1 MGLLDNINVDTL
13 IKETKE
19 RIKRVYLQD
28 KLPWIIG
35 YSGGKDS
42 TCTTQIIIDSLLDL
56 SDSNIPLHK
65 KVYVISSDTMVETPM
80 IIDTIVDTISK
91 INILAQKY
99 NLPIEATI
107 IQPEISKSF
116 WVNLIGRGYPCPN
129 QTFRWCTDRLK
140 IEPANK
146 FIESLINKYGEAVMI
161 LGVREGESNSRDRV
175 LDNHTIE
182 GKDLMR
188 HTTQANS
195 FVFAP
200 IRNFTKDDVWNYL
213 LTTKSPWGSDNTKLF
228 KLYQDSL
235 TGEEC
240 PIMMSEDDKKKTTCG
255 NSRFGCWVCTVV
267 NEDKSLSGFIKS
279 GVKWLKPLLDYRNW
293 LFSIRDEQSRRTHCR
308 RNGSLYFSKLN
319 TDMDGNIVIPSKGDR
334 KRNVIRRNGNQW
346 LDENNEEW
354 QVFELGDVE
363 QAAKNYIV
371 QNGIDLRSGDEP
383 RLIIKKV
390 DDNYYRLGVGP
401 FTMETRKEMLERLLE
416 LQQSL
421 ANGYSLIKMEELKMI
436 QKLWYE
442 EGDLNNSVFS
452 IYKQYYDDY
461 ELVNDD
467 IQLLSQDDYAY
478 LMQVCENKEVDF
490 SMFKELLDLEKTNIG
505 YRRRAEVIKQIKE
518 RLSQEYLSLGHKE
531 DTDED

>member
-1 MGLLDNINVDTL
+1 MGLLDNINVDSLVTD
-13 IKETKE
+13 TKE

-28 KLPWIIG
+28 DMPWIIG

-42 TCTTQIIIDSLLDL
+42 TCTTQIIIDTLLDL
-56 SDSNIPLHK
+56 HNANIPLHK

-80 IIDTIVDTISK
+80 IIDTIAETIK
-91 INILAQKY
+91 GINNLADRFH
-99 NLPIEATI
+99 LPLEAHI
-107 IQPEISKSF
+107 IRPEISKSF
-116 WVNLIGRGYPCPN
+116 WANLIGRGYPCPN

-146 FIESLINKYGEAVMI
+146 FIDSLLNQYGEAVMI

-213 LTTKSPWGSDNTKLF
+213 LTTSSPWGSDNTKLF

-267 NEDKSLSGFIKS
+267 SEDKSLTGFIKS
-279 GVKWLKPLLDYRNW
+279 GVKWLKSLLEYRNW
-293 LFSIRDEQSRRTHCR
+293 LFSIRDDRSRRMHFR
-308 RNGSLYFSKLN
+308 RNGSLYFSKLSN
-319 TDMDGNIVIPSKGDR
+319 DAEGNIIIPSKGER
-334 KRNVIRRNGNQW
+334 AKNVIRFCENRW
-346 LDENNEEW
+346 VDDNNEEW
-354 QVFELGDVE
+354 QIFEFGDVE
-363 QAAKNYIV
+363 RSVKNYIV
-371 QNGIDLRSGDEP
+371 ENGIDLRTGDDP
-383 RLIIKKV
+383 KVIIKKV

-401 FTMETRKEMLERLLE
+401 FTMDTRKDMLNRLLK
-416 LQQSL
+416 LQKSL
-421 ANGYSLIKMEELKMI
+421 PNGYSLIKLDEIKMI

-442 EGDLNNSVFS
+442 EGDLNNSAFS

-467 IQLLSQDDYAY
+467 IQLLSQEDYSY
-478 LMQVCENKEVDF
+478 LMQICVENDVDF
-490 SMFKELLDLEKTNIG
+490 AMFNELLDLEKSNVG

-518 RLSQEYLSLGHKE
+518 RLSQEYLSLGQKE
-531 DTDED
+531 ELDEN

>member
-1 MGLLDNINVDTL
+1 MGLLDTINADTL
-13 IKETKE
+13 IIETKE

-28 KLPWIIG
+28 EMPWIIG

-56 SDSNIPLHK
+56 SNANIFLHK

-80 IIDTIVDTISK
+80 IIDTIVDTINK
-91 INILAQKY
+91 INNLAPKY

-107 IQPEISKSF
+107 IQPEISKSY
-116 WVNLIGRGYPCPN
+116 WANLIGRGYPCPN

-140 IEPANK
+140 IEPANR

-175 LDNHTIE
+175 LENHTIE

-213 LTTKSPWGSDNTKLF
+213 LTTRSPWGSDNTKLF

-240 PIMMSEDDKKKTTCG
+240 PIMMSEDDKKNTTCG

-267 NEDKSLSGFIKS
+267 NEDKSLTGFIKS

-293 LFSIRDEQSRRTHCR
+293 LFSIRDEQSRRMHCR
-308 RNGSLYFSKLN
+308 RNGSLYFSRLT
-319 TDMDGNIVIPSKGDR
+319 TDGEGNIVIPPKGDR
-334 KRNVIRRNGNQW
+334 LRNVIRRNANRW
-346 LDENNEEW
+346 IDENNEEW

-363 QAAKNYIV
+363 QSAKNYIV
-371 QNGIDLRSGDEP
+371 QNGIDLHSGDEP
-383 RLIIKKV
+383 RVIIKKV
-390 DDNYYRLGVGP
+390 DDNFYRLGVGP
-401 FTMETRKEMLERLLE
+401 FTMDTRKEMLNRLLE
-416 LQQSL
+416 LQHSL
-421 ANGYSLIKMEELKMI
+421 LNGYSLIKMDELKMI

-442 EGDLNNSVFS
+442 EGDIYNSVFS

-467 IQLLSQDDYAY
+467 IQLLSQDDYVY
-478 LMQVCENKEVDF
+478 LMQLCKNRDVDF
-490 SMFKELLDLEKTNIG
+490 SMFKDLLDLEKTNIG
-505 YRRRAEVIKQIKE
+505 YRRRTEVIKQIKE
-518 RLSQEYLSLGHKE
+518 RLSQEYLSLSKKE
-531 DTDED
+531 NSDED